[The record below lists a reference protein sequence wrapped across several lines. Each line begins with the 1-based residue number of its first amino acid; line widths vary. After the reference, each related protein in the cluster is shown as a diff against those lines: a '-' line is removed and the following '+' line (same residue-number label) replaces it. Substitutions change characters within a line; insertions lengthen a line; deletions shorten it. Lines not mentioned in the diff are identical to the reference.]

1 MTDAEIV
8 LATKSLVQQ
17 NLCRIS
23 YVQDACDTLI
33 TVLIAYFFQN
43 QQNPYKILKSKL
55 LHCHMYQYICMDMNA
70 SRAESTWK
78 SGFDKVSYQNTN
90 YYNL

>member
-23 YVQDACDTLI
+23 YVHDACDTLL
-33 TVLIAYFFQN
+33 TVLIANFFQN
-43 QQNPYKILKSKL
+43 QQN
-55 LHCHMYQYICMDMNA
+55 Q
-70 SRAESTWK
+70 
-78 SGFDKVSYQNTN
+78 
-90 YYNL
+90 